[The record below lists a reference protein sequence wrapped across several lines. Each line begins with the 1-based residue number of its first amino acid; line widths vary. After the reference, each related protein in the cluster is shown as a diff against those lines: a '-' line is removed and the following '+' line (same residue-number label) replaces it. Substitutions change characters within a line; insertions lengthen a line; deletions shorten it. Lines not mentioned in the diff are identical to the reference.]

1 MSLLLF
7 ILGEDE
13 EDALAEASTHD
24 LVDLASILGF
34 HSMMNQDQYHSI
46 EGGKW
51 AETAEQIGFDGVTK
65 ATPLKWYPPEEP
77 NLTNPDEVIKKMKA
91 GYRGTKKANFN
102 NIRIKEEKFLEL
114 FDTLKED
121 FTLEELTLANTTL
134 SDYAAG
140 QLAKSLEDNGRLE
153 RINLESNN
161 VSPSTL
167 LKIFE
172 VN

>member
-1 MSLLLF
+1 
-7 ILGEDE
+7 
-13 EDALAEASTHD
+13 
-24 LVDLASILGF
+24 
-34 HSMMNQDQYHSI
+34 
-46 EGGKW
+46 
-51 AETAEQIGFDGVTK
+51 
-65 ATPLKWYPPEEP
+65 
-77 NLTNPDEVIKKMKA
+77 MKA

-102 NIRIKEEKFLEL
+102 NIPIKEEKFLEL
-114 FDTLKED
+114 FDTLKDD

-161 VSPSTL
+161 VSPNTL

-172 VN
+172 VNVLIHLMQGVSVENDKFKTMSMVGLPKLNFLSFMGVRMITRERRKLVYLITVFQYEIKEK

>member
-1 MSLLLF
+1 
-7 ILGEDE
+7 
-13 EDALAEASTHD
+13 
-24 LVDLASILGF
+24 
-34 HSMMNQDQYHSI
+34 
-46 EGGKW
+46 
-51 AETAEQIGFDGVTK
+51 
-65 ATPLKWYPPEEP
+65 
-77 NLTNPDEVIKKMKA
+77 MKA

-102 NIRIKEEKFLEL
+102 NIPIKEEKFLEL
-114 FDTLKED
+114 FDTLKDD

-161 VSPSTL
+161 VSPNTL

-172 VN
+172 VNVLIHLLCRVSQCKITNLKL